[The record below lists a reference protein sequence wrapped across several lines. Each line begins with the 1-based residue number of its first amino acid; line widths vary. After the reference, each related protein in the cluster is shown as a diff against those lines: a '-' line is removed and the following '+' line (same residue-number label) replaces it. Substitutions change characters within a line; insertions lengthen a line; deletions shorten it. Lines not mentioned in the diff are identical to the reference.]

1 MKQAE
6 PFSNDELPL
15 VEAARRAA
23 QNAYCPYSHFPV
35 GAAVET
41 DMGIFVGCN
50 IENASYGLSCCAERV
65 ALFSAIAQGARR
77 FLRLA
82 VSCPQTVPGAPFE
95 SRVPCG
101 ACLQVIAQF
110 LPIEAPLLIDGVGRK
125 FLKDLLPYPF
135 SLK

>member
-6 PFSNDELPL
+6 LFSDDEQSL
-15 VEAARRAA
+15 VDAARRAA
-23 QNAYCPYSHFPV
+23 QNAYCPYSHFSV

-50 IENASYGLSCCAERV
+50 VENASYGLSCCAERV
-65 ALFSAIAQGARR
+65 ALFSAVAQGARR

-82 VSCPQTVPGAPFE
+82 VSCPQTIPEAPLE

-110 LPIEAPLLIDGVGRK
+110 LPMEAPLLIDGVGRK
-125 FLKDLLPYPF
+125 RLRELLPYPF
-135 SLK
+135 R